1 MRRTQTS
8 LRRSTTPKSNKESR
22 MTKLEGRLRKRHG
35 KLTEA
40 VEIEETEVIRAAAGK
55 NAAIMMK

>member
-1 MRRTQTS
+1 
-8 LRRSTTPKSNKESR
+8 

-40 VEIEETEVIRAAAGK
+40 VEIEETEVTRAAAGK